1 MRTTA
6 DEVPT
11 QLKSADSWKKTL
23 YAVLAGE
30 LLCIAG
36 FSTSGPILPF
46 FLGDLGVSDPLQL
59 KLYVGLIQSLPAISL
74 AVMAPIWG
82 SLADSYGRKPMLLRA
97 MFGGAAIVALQGLVT
112 SPWQLLVLRTIQGC
126 LTGTVAAATVLVAS
140 ATPKKEI
147 GYSLGL
153 LQMVIYLGGSLGP
166 MLGGF
171 VSDAYGHRM
180 TFFITAFLLFVSG
193 VLIWRFVDD
202 EFVPPENRKSMLKSL
217 APDFTALTSSKILW
231 ALFAVVAADQ
241 VAGTIASPF
250 LPLFIQGISKDASR
264 VASNTGLILGLG
276 AVASAAASVIV
287 GKFSYRLGYQ
297 RVLMTCMIG
306 AAIFT
311 IPQAFAP
318 NPGILLVLRLLSSFF
333 IGGNMPAVNAL
344 ITMRTESGK
353 QGSVYGL
360 RTTVASASGAIG
372 PAIGASIAMG
382 LGYGAVFVATGAI
395 LAVAGLST
403 VAFARRGVSM
413 MGVAGPGP
421 GDGAAG
427 PDEAHSTNL

>member
-1 MRTTA
+1 LTSPPDITRVFIIH
-6 DEVPT
+6 DEVLT
-11 QLKSADSWKKTL
+11 QFNSANSWKKTL
-23 YAVLAGE
+23 YSVLVGE
-30 LLCIAG
+30 LLSIAG
-36 FSTSGPILPF
+36 FSTSGPMLPF
-46 FLGDLGVSDPLQL
+46 FISDLGVSDPFQL
-59 KLYVGLIQSLPAISL
+59 KLYVGLVQSLPAISL

-97 MFGGAAIVALQGLVT
+97 MFGGTVIIALQGLVS
-112 SPWQLLVLRTIQGC
+112 SPWQLLALRTVQGC

-140 ATPKKEI
+140 ATPKEEI

-153 LQMVIYLGGSLGP
+153 LQMAIYLGNSLGP

-180 TFFITAFLLFVSG
+180 TFFVTSVLLFVG
-193 VLIWRFVDD
+193 GLIIWRFTD
-202 EFVPPENRKSMLKSL
+202 EEFEPPANRKSVLRSL
-217 APDFTALTSSKILW
+217 APDFSPLTDSKVLW
-231 ALFAVVAADQ
+231 ALLAVVAADQ
-241 VAGTIASPF
+241 VAGTIAAPF
-250 LPLFIQGISKDASR
+250 LPLFIKEISPDASR

-276 AVASAAASVIV
+276 AITSAAAAAIV
-287 GKFSYRLGYQ
+287 GKFSYRIGYQ

-306 AAIFT
+306 AAVFT

-318 NPGILLVLRLLSSFF
+318 NPTVLLVLRLVSCFF

-344 ITMRTESGK
+344 ITMRTDSDK

-372 PAIGASIAMG
+372 PAIGASIAVG

-403 VAFARRGVSM
+403 GISVRK
-413 MGVAGPGP
+413 GP
-421 GDGAAG
+421 
-427 PDEAHSTNL
+427 SQRKS

>member
-1 MRTTA
+1 
-6 DEVPT
+6 
-11 QLKSADSWKKTL
+11 
-23 YAVLAGE
+23 
-30 LLCIAG
+30 LLSIAG

-46 FLGDLGVSDPLQL
+46 FLSDLGVSDPLKL

-97 MFGGAAIVALQGLVT
+97 MFGGAVIVALQGLVS

-140 ATPKKEI
+140 ATPKEEI

-153 LQMVIYLGGSLGP
+153 LQMVIYLGNSLGP

-180 TFFITAFLLFVSG
+180 TFFVTSILLFVSG
-193 VLIWRFVDD
+193 LLVWRLADD
-202 EFVPPENRKSMLKSL
+202 EFVPPVNRKSVWRSL
-217 APDFTALTSSKILW
+217 APDFSSLTSSKVLW
-231 ALFAVVAADQ
+231 ALLAVVAADQ

-250 LPLFIQGISKDASR
+250 LPLFIQGISGDPSR
-264 VASNTGLILGLG
+264 VASNTGLVLGLG
-276 AVASAAASVIV
+276 AVASAAAAAIV
-287 GKFSYRLGYQ
+287 GKYSYRIGYQ
-297 RVLMTCMIG
+297 RVLMVCMIG
-306 AAIFT
+306 AAAFT

-318 NPGILLVLRLLSSFF
+318 NPGVLLALRLASSFF

-344 ITMRTESGK
+344 ITMRTENGK

-372 PAIGASIAMG
+372 PAIGASIAVG
-382 LGYGAVFVATGAI
+382 LGYGAVFFATGAI

-403 VAFARRGVSM
+403 AVFARRGVSLT
-413 MGVAGPGP
+413 GTAGPGP
-421 GDGAAG
+421 AEVPTD
-427 PDEAHSTNL
+427 LK

>member
-1 MRTTA
+1 VT
-6 DEVPT
+6 
-11 QLKSADSWKKTL
+11 
-23 YAVLAGE
+23 
-30 LLCIAG
+30 
-36 FSTSGPILPF
+36 
-46 FLGDLGVSDPLQL
+46 DPLAL

-74 AVMAPIWG
+74 AIMAPIWG

-97 MFGGAAIVALQGLVT
+97 MFGGVAIVALQGLVT

-140 ATPKKEI
+140 ATPKEEI

-153 LQMVIYLGGSLGP
+153 LQMAIYLGGSLGP

-171 VSDAYGHRM
+171 VSDAYGHRV
-180 TFFITAFLLFVSG
+180 TFFVTAALLFVSG
-193 VLIWRFVDD
+193 LIVWRFTDD
-202 EFVPPENRKSMLKSL
+202 EFVPPANRKSMLRSL
-217 APDFTALTSSKILW
+217 APDFSSLSRSKVLW
-231 ALFAVVAADQ
+231 TLLAVVAADQ

-250 LPLFIQGISKDASR
+250 LPLFIQGISRDASR

-287 GKFSYRLGYQ
+287 GKFSYRIGYQ
-297 RVLMTCMIG
+297 RVLMICMIG
-306 AAIFT
+306 AAVFT

-318 NPGILLVLRLLSSFF
+318 SPGILLALRLASSFF

-372 PAIGASIAMG
+372 PAIGASIAVS
-382 LGYGAVFVATGAI
+382 LGYGAVFFATGAI
-395 LAVAGLST
+395 LAIAGLST
-403 VAFARRGVSM
+403 VAYARRGVTLLGTS
-413 MGVAGPGP
+413 GPGP
-421 GDGAAG
+421 
-427 PDEAHSTNL
+427 DEVPTDPE